1 MGLVIASAI
10 VIFVLIFVF
19 YTLRE
24 AITGEWSP
32 FSTVTFEDDPNSYQE
47 IMTLVDKSDGPSV
60 ILKMDYANYM
70 NPSYE
75 QTFLILKSKE
85 EKSRLTIKVVSNEIW
100 S

>member
-32 FSTVTFEDDPNSYQE
+32 FSTVTFEDDFNTETYQE
-47 IMTLVDKSDGPSV
+47 IIALVSKQGGPSV
-60 ILKMDYANYM
+60 VFQMNYANYM
-70 NPSYE
+70 DPDLE
-75 QTFLILKSKE
+75 QAFLIIKSKE
-85 EKSRLTIKVVSNEIW
+85 EKSSLRIEVVQ
-100 S
+100 